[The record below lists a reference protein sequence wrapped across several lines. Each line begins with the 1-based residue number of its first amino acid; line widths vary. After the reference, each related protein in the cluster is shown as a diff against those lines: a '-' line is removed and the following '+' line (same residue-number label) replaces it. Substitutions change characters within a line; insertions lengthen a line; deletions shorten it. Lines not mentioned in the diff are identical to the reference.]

1 MLPYRVLR
9 LVGRVI
15 NRSLRAMGVT
25 GAADAF
31 VRWAQQVKVVA
42 KFHELACD
50 RKGEARVCVLPDLAR
65 LDKLKREFAAL
76 FPERPDQLSFSD
88 FVPYL
93 GVMAPL
99 REVFNKYDVIL
110 KLIRQTRSSV
120 DLR

>member
-1 MLPYRVLR
+1 MSWLAIAKVR
-9 LVGRVI
+9 L
-15 NRSLRAMGVT
+15 SLRSS
-25 GAADAF
+25 
-31 VRWAQQVKVVA
+31 
-42 KFHELACD
+42 
-50 RKGEARVCVLPDLAR
+50 DLAR

-99 REVFNKYDVIL
+99 REVFNKYDVIP